1 MTAPK
6 EINGAIAQLGE
17 RNTGSVEVGGSI
29 PPSSTIKKILSM
41 NLLEQKINFSWQL
54 FLVLFL
60 LISPMFF
67 GPLIALFNP
76 EFFEGLGD
84 KELSLG
90 STLFVARNLA
100 IGLAFLFAIYMRS
113 ASMLFILILV
123 RLIIDLIDFP
133 AFQIFREPSLF
144 GQIIIFSLMCYLP
157 AYFGLR
163 ILWKEI
169 KNPS

>member
-1 MTAPK
+1 
-6 EINGAIAQLGE
+6 
-17 RNTGSVEVGGSI
+17 
-29 PPSSTIKKILSM
+29 M

-54 FLVLFL
+54 SLILFL

-67 GPLIALFNP
+67 GPVIALLNP

-84 KELSLG
+84 KVLSLG
-90 STLFVARNLA
+90 STLFVARNLS
-100 IGLAFLFAIYMRS
+100 IGIAFLFAIYMRS

-133 AFQIFREPSLF
+133 AFQIFREPSFF
-144 GQIIIFSLMCYLP
+144 GQVIIFSLMCYLP

-163 ILWKEI
+163 ILWKEM

>member
-1 MTAPK
+1 
-6 EINGAIAQLGE
+6 
-17 RNTGSVEVGGSI
+17 
-29 PPSSTIKKILSM
+29 M
-41 NLLEQKINFSWQL
+41 NLSDQKINFSWQL
-54 FLVLFL
+54 SLILFL

-67 GPLIALFNP
+67 GPLIALLNP

-84 KELSLG
+84 NQLSLG

-100 IGLAFLFAIYMRS
+100 IGLAFLFAIFMKN
-113 ASMLFILILV
+113 APMLFILILV

-133 AFQIFREPSLF
+133 AFQMFRESPII

-163 ILWKEI
+163 ILWKEM
-169 KNPS
+169 KNSS

>member
-1 MTAPK
+1 M
-6 EINGAIAQLGE
+6 
-17 RNTGSVEVGGSI
+17 
-29 PPSSTIKKILSM
+29 KISYSWSLS
-41 NLLEQKINFSWQL
+41 LI
-54 FLVLFL
+54 LFL

-84 KELSLG
+84 TELSLG

-100 IGLAFLFAIYMRS
+100 IGLAFLFAIYMRN

-133 AFQIFREPSLF
+133 AFQLLRESPLF
-144 GQIIIFSLMCYLP
+144 GQVIIFTLMCYLP
-157 AYFGLR
+157 AFFGLR
-163 ILWKEI
+163 ILWKEM
-169 KNPS
+169 KNT

>member
-1 MTAPK
+1 MIVPK

-17 RNTGSVEVGGSI
+17 RLHGMQEVGGSI
-29 PPSSTIKKILSM
+29 PPSSTIKKTLGM
-41 NLLEQKINFSWQL
+41 NLLEQKINFSWRL
-54 FLVLFL
+54 SLVLFL

-67 GPLIALFNP
+67 GPLIALLNP

-84 KELSLG
+84 KEISLG
-90 STLFVARNLA
+90 STLFIARNLS
-100 IGLAFLFAIYMRS
+100 IGLAFLFAIYLRS
-113 ASMLFILILV
+113 ASMLFILIIV
-123 RLIIDLIDFP
+123 RFITDLIDFP

-163 ILWKEI
+163 ILWKEM

>member
-1 MTAPK
+1 
-6 EINGAIAQLGE
+6 
-17 RNTGSVEVGGSI
+17 
-29 PPSSTIKKILSM
+29 M
-41 NLLEQKINFSWQL
+41 NLSDQKINFSWQL
-54 FLVLFL
+54 SLILFL

-67 GPLIALFNP
+67 GPLIALLNP

-84 KELSLG
+84 NDLSLG

-100 IGLAFLFAIYMRS
+100 IGVAFLFAIYLRN

-133 AFQIFREPSLF
+133 AFQIFRESPII

-163 ILWKEI
+163 ILWKEM
-169 KNPS
+169 KNSS

>member
-1 MTAPK
+1 MACKRSAVRSRLAPPLK
-6 EINGAIAQLGE
+6 
-17 RNTGSVEVGGSI
+17 R
-29 PPSSTIKKILSM
+29 ILSM

-54 FLVLFL
+54 SLVLFL

-67 GPLIALFNP
+67 GPLIALLNP

-84 KELSLG
+84 NDLSLG

-100 IGLAFLFAIYMRS
+100 IGLAFLFAIFMRN
-113 ASMLFILILV
+113 APMLFILILV

-133 AFQIFREPSLF
+133 AFQMFRESPII

-163 ILWKEI
+163 ILWKEM
-169 KNPS
+169 KNSS

>member
-1 MTAPK
+1 
-6 EINGAIAQLGE
+6 
-17 RNTGSVEVGGSI
+17 
-29 PPSSTIKKILSM
+29 M
-41 NLLEQKINFSWQL
+41 NLSDQKINFSWQL
-54 FLVLFL
+54 SLILFL

-67 GPLIALFNP
+67 GPLIALLNP

-84 KELSLG
+84 NDLSLG

-100 IGLAFLFAIYMRS
+100 IGVAFLFAIYLRN
-113 ASMLFILILV
+113 ASMLFILILI

-133 AFQIFREPSLF
+133 AFQIFRESPII

-163 ILWKEI
+163 ILWKEM
-169 KNPS
+169 KNSS

>member
-1 MTAPK
+1 MS
-6 EINGAIAQLGE
+6 LFD
-17 RNTGSVEVGGSI
+17 
-29 PPSSTIKKILSM
+29 
-41 NLLEQKINFSWQL
+41 QKINFSWQL
-54 FLVLFL
+54 SLILFL

-67 GPLIALFNP
+67 GPLIALLNP

-84 KELSLG
+84 NELSLG

-100 IGLAFLFAIYMRS
+100 IGMAFLFAIYLRN
-113 ASMLFILILV
+113 APMLFILILV

-133 AFQIFREPSLF
+133 AFQMFRESPII

-163 ILWKEI
+163 ILWKEM
-169 KNPS
+169 KNFS

>member
-1 MTAPK
+1 
-6 EINGAIAQLGE
+6 
-17 RNTGSVEVGGSI
+17 
-29 PPSSTIKKILSM
+29 M
-41 NLLEQKINFSWQL
+41 NLSDQKINFSWQL
-54 FLVLFL
+54 SLILIL

-67 GPLIALFNP
+67 GPLIALLNP

-84 KELSLG
+84 NDLSLG

-100 IGLAFLFAIYMRS
+100 IGVAFLFAIYLRN

-133 AFQIFREPSLF
+133 AFQMFRESPII

-163 ILWKEI
+163 ILWKEM
-169 KNPS
+169 KNSS

>member
-1 MTAPK
+1 MS
-6 EINGAIAQLGE
+6 LFD
-17 RNTGSVEVGGSI
+17 
-29 PPSSTIKKILSM
+29 
-41 NLLEQKINFSWQL
+41 QKINFSWQL
-54 FLVLFL
+54 SLILFL

-67 GPLIALFNP
+67 GPLIALLNP

-84 KELSLG
+84 NDLSLG

-100 IGLAFLFAIYMRS
+100 IGVAFLFAIYLRN

-123 RLIIDLIDFP
+123 RLIIDMIDFP
-133 AFQIFREPSLF
+133 AFQIFRESPII

-163 ILWKEI
+163 ILWKEM
-169 KNPS
+169 KNSS

>member
-1 MTAPK
+1 MACKRSAVRSRLAPPLK
-6 EINGAIAQLGE
+6 
-17 RNTGSVEVGGSI
+17 R
-29 PPSSTIKKILSM
+29 ILSM

-54 FLVLFL
+54 SLILFL

-67 GPLIALFNP
+67 GPVIALLNP

-84 KELSLG
+84 KVLSLG
-90 STLFVARNLA
+90 STLFIARNLS
-100 IGLAFLFAIYMRS
+100 IGIAFLFAIYMRS

-133 AFQIFREPSLF
+133 AFQIFREPSFF
-144 GQIIIFSLMCYLP
+144 GQVIIFSLMCYLP
-157 AYFGLR
+157 SYFGLR
-163 ILWKEI
+163 ILWKEM

>member
-1 MTAPK
+1 
-6 EINGAIAQLGE
+6 
-17 RNTGSVEVGGSI
+17 
-29 PPSSTIKKILSM
+29 M
-41 NLLEQKINFSWQL
+41 NLSDQKINFSWQL
-54 FLVLFL
+54 SLILFL

-67 GPLIALFNP
+67 GPLIALLNP

-84 KELSLG
+84 NDLSLG

-100 IGLAFLFAIYMRS
+100 IGLAFLFAIYLRN

-133 AFQIFREPSLF
+133 AFQMFRESPII

-163 ILWKEI
+163 ILWKEM
-169 KNPS
+169 KNSS

>member
-1 MTAPK
+1 
-6 EINGAIAQLGE
+6 
-17 RNTGSVEVGGSI
+17 
-29 PPSSTIKKILSM
+29 M
-41 NLLEQKINFSWQL
+41 NLFDQKINFSWQL
-54 FLVLFL
+54 SLILFL

-67 GPLIALFNP
+67 GPFIALLNP

-84 KELSLG
+84 NDLSLG

-100 IGLAFLFAIYMRS
+100 IGVAFLFAIFLKN

-123 RLIIDLIDFP
+123 RLFIDLIDFP
-133 AFQIFREPSLF
+133 AFQIFRESPII

-163 ILWKEI
+163 ILWKEM
-169 KNPS
+169 KNSS

>member
-1 MTAPK
+1 MSLFDK
-6 EINGAIAQLGE
+6 
-17 RNTGSVEVGGSI
+17 
-29 PPSSTIKKILSM
+29 
-41 NLLEQKINFSWQL
+41 KINFSWQL
-54 FLVLFL
+54 SLILFL

-67 GPLIALFNP
+67 GPLIALLNP

-84 KELSLG
+84 NDLSLG

-100 IGLAFLFAIYMRS
+100 IGLAFLFAIYLRN

-133 AFQIFREPSLF
+133 AFQMFRESPII

-163 ILWKEI
+163 ILWKEM
-169 KNPS
+169 KNSS

>member
-1 MTAPK
+1 
-6 EINGAIAQLGE
+6 
-17 RNTGSVEVGGSI
+17 
-29 PPSSTIKKILSM
+29 M
-41 NLLEQKINFSWQL
+41 NLFDQKINFSWQL
-54 FLVLFL
+54 SLILFL

-67 GPLIALFNP
+67 GPLIALLNP

-84 KELSLG
+84 NDLSLG
-90 STLFVARNLA
+90 STLFVARNLS

-113 ASMLFILILV
+113 ASMLFILILL

-133 AFQIFREPSLF
+133 AFQIFRESPII

-163 ILWKEI
+163 ILWKEM

>member
-1 MTAPK
+1 
-6 EINGAIAQLGE
+6 
-17 RNTGSVEVGGSI
+17 
-29 PPSSTIKKILSM
+29 M
-41 NLLEQKINFSWQL
+41 NLLDQKINFSWQL
-54 FLVLFL
+54 SLILFL

-67 GPLIALFNP
+67 GPLIALLNP

-84 KELSLG
+84 NDLSLG

-100 IGLAFLFAIYMRS
+100 IGLAFLFAIYMRN
-113 ASMLFILILV
+113 APMLFILILV

-133 AFQIFREPSLF
+133 AFQIFRESPII

-163 ILWKEI
+163 ILWKEM
-169 KNPS
+169 KNSS

>member
-1 MTAPK
+1 MSLF
-6 EINGAIAQLGE
+6 N
-17 RNTGSVEVGGSI
+17 
-29 PPSSTIKKILSM
+29 
-41 NLLEQKINFSWQL
+41 QKINFSWQL
-54 FLVLFL
+54 SLILFL

-67 GPLIALFNP
+67 GPLIALLNP

-84 KELSLG
+84 NELSLG

-100 IGLAFLFAIYMRS
+100 IGMAFLFAIYLRN
-113 ASMLFILILV
+113 APMLFILILV

-133 AFQIFREPSLF
+133 AFQMFRESPII

-163 ILWKEI
+163 ILWKEM
-169 KNPS
+169 KNFS

>member
-1 MTAPK
+1 MS
-6 EINGAIAQLGE
+6 LFD
-17 RNTGSVEVGGSI
+17 
-29 PPSSTIKKILSM
+29 
-41 NLLEQKINFSWQL
+41 QKITFSWQL
-54 FLVLFL
+54 SLILFL

-67 GPLIALFNP
+67 GPLIALLNP

-84 KELSLG
+84 NDLSLG

-100 IGLAFLFAIYMRS
+100 IGLAFLFAIFMRN
-113 ASMLFILILV
+113 APMLFILILV

-133 AFQIFREPSLF
+133 AFQMFRESPII

-163 ILWKEI
+163 ILWKEM
-169 KNPS
+169 KNSS

>member
-1 MTAPK
+1 
-6 EINGAIAQLGE
+6 
-17 RNTGSVEVGGSI
+17 
-29 PPSSTIKKILSM
+29 M

-54 FLVLFL
+54 SLVLFL

-67 GPLIALFNP
+67 GPLIALLNP

-84 KELSLG
+84 NDLSLG

-100 IGLAFLFAIYMRS
+100 IGVAFLFAIYLRN
-113 ASMLFILILV
+113 ASMLFILILI

-133 AFQIFREPSLF
+133 AFQIFRESPII

-157 AYFGLR
+157 AYFGLH
-163 ILWKEI
+163 ILWKEM
-169 KNPS
+169 KNSS